1 MLTLLFSLTKA
12 NRKQIAVFFFNKN
25 QNFMAS
31 SKICYAPS
39 LIELQIQ
46 SEAYNEILIWLFFE
60 NRLGKLLKSIAFNF
74 SMMFSI
80 C

>member
-12 NRKQIAVFFFNKN
+12 NRKQIAVFNKN